1 MATCSWCAGTGF
13 IAQGITSE
21 TCPECLGTG
30 EVDSDDPGYSCT
42 DSPLATPPSPSPKVH
57 EGAAKTS
64 RGCASGGC
72 GGCGIGLFSIVIG
85 IGLAGIPVIGWM
97 LAVGFI
103 GAGFLWPLLGA
114 WAGSQVES
122 K

>member
-30 EVDSDDPGYSCT
+30 EVDNDEDNYSG
-42 DSPLATPPSPSPKVH
+42 SGSLAPTPPSPSRHPK
-57 EGAAKTS
+57 EKKSTS
-64 RGCASGGC
+64 SGCASGGC
-72 GGCGIGLFSIVIG
+72 GGCGIGLLSIVIG

-103 GAGFLWPLLGA
+103 GAGFLWPFLGA
-114 WAGSQVES
+114 WAGSQTEVQ
-122 K
+122 